1 MCVCSRCAGLYAGVA
16 IAALVTRFAAVRRA
30 RWCRE
35 GRLKLALHLGLVWMI
50 ADIVTQDM
58 GLHAPWH
65 PVRLATG
72 AWVGGA
78 LAAWM
83 LREVEDQRFS
93 ATFSRAAR
101 SASRKATLARPA

>member
-1 MCVCSRCAGLYAGVA
+1 MCVCSRCAGVYAGVA
-16 IAALVTRFAAVRRA
+16 IAALFTRFAAIHWA
-30 RWCRE
+30 TWCRE
-35 GRLKLALHLGLVWMI
+35 DRLKLALHVGLGLMI
-50 ADIVTQDM
+50 ADIVTQDV

-83 LREVEDQRFS
+83 LREIEDQRFS
-93 ATFSRAAR
+93 ATFSRAER
-101 SASRKATLARPA
+101 SASRKATFAKPA